1 MREFTLAIVGIDFP
15 NEDRAKTNRR
25 SELMMIAPGAPME
38 LRPEPRNRHDPHA
51 VAVFSPAGVQV
62 GYVTA
67 ERAPWIGARMRDG
80 EEVRAIYQGLVESA
94 GYLRVRVGGGDP
106 TLPPV
111 TFAPELPR
119 DRIEES
125 EAGDGFWPDDD
136 GPEWGA

>member
-15 NEDRAKTNRR
+15 NDDRAKTNRR
-25 SELMMIAPGAPME
+25 SELMMIAPGAAME
-38 LRPEPRNRHDPHA
+38 LRPEPRNKHDPHA
-51 VAVFSPAGVQV
+51 IAVFSPAGVQV

-67 ERAPWIGARMRDG
+67 ERAPWIGARIRNG
-80 EEVRAIYQGLVESA
+80 EEVTAIYQGLFEAA
-94 GYLRVRVGGGDP
+94 GYLRIRIGGGYP

-111 TFAPELPR
+111 AFAPERPR
-119 DRIEES
+119 DPMAVI